1 MTERSSRPEGK
12 ADEDRRKFLAA
23 CVKFALAT
31 PPAITVLLSTSLHS
45 SAVARSGRR
54 GDPMRRSGGWGG
66 RKSGAWRR
74 GRKSWGGRKSW
85 VGRKSSGWG
94 GRKGW

>member
-1 MTERSSRPEGK
+1 MTELTSRPEGE

-31 PPAITVLLSTSLHS
+31 PPAVTVLLSTSLHS

-74 GRKSWGGRKSW
+74 GRKSWGGRKS
-85 VGRKSSGWG
+85 GGWG